1 MSAPEIST
9 GLATQSPVPTIAVRR
24 LDEETAANRR
34 RYRLLSTVVVAVL
47 AVVGALVGLALGAW
61 PLGLGIG
68 IALAILV
75 LGLAPGVGER
85 LALRTIG
92 ATPADPERFPRYQ
105 NLVEGLCEEMR
116 MPLPKLWVVDS
127 PAANALALGRGP
139 QEATVVVTGGL
150 LEELN
155 RVELE
160 AVVAAELSHIRSSS
174 APLGSIA
181 VLLGGA
187 GGLAIEARRRGGSAL
202 AGALSWPLTGLAPLR
217 RMIVP
222 VERHIVADEDAV
234 YLTRYPP
241 GLISALRKLASQ
253 PGGERLSNL
262 GLNHLWIVDPL
273 GRETASSTS
282 AGEAAGGD
290 ASAGGHAGGAG
301 ATRGAEGPERF
312 FPSHPPLRE
321 RIENLR
327 DL

>member
-9 GLATQSPVPTIAVRR
+9 RVAAQNPLPAIAIRR
-24 LDEETAANRR
+24 LGEETAGNRR
-34 RYRLLSTVVVAVL
+34 RYTLFSTVVVGTL
-47 AVVGALVGLALGAW
+47 AVVGGLVGLALGGW
-61 PLGLGIG
+61 PLGLGLG

-85 LALRTIG
+85 LALRTIE
-92 ATPADPERFPRYQ
+92 AKPADPERYPRYH

-116 MPLPKLWVVDS
+116 LPLPKLWVVDS
-127 PAANALALGRGP
+127 PVANALALGRSP
-139 QEATVVVTGGL
+139 QEATVVVTRGL

-160 AVVAAELSHIRSSS
+160 AVLAAELSHIRSSS
-174 APLGSIA
+174 ARLGSVA

-187 GGLAIEARRRGGSAL
+187 GGLAIEARRRGGGAL
-202 AGALSWPLTGLAPLR
+202 AGALAWPLTGLAPLR

-222 VERHIVADEDAV
+222 VERHLAADEDAA

-253 PGGERLSNL
+253 PGRDRLSNL

-273 GRETASSTS
+273 ERD
-282 AGEAAGGD
+282 AGAAAGQ
-290 ASAGGHAGGAG
+290 AA
-301 ATRGAEGPERF
+301 GPERF
-312 FPSHPPLRE
+312 FPSHPALQE

-327 DL
+327 EL

>member
-9 GLATQSPVPTIAVRR
+9 QLATPAALPTIAVRR
-24 LDEETAANRR
+24 LDEETADNRR
-34 RYRLLSTVVVAVL
+34 RYTLFSTVVVGAL
-47 AVVGALVGLALGAW
+47 AVVGAVVGLALGGW
-61 PLGLGIG
+61 PLGLGLG
-68 IALAILV
+68 IALAVLV

-85 LALRTIG
+85 LALRTIQ
-92 ATPADPERFPRYQ
+92 ARPADPERFPRYQ

-139 QEATVVVTGGL
+139 QEAAVVVTSGL
-150 LEELN
+150 LEDLN

-160 AVVAAELSHIRSSS
+160 AVLAAELSHIRSLS
-174 APLGSIA
+174 ARLGSVA

-187 GGLAIEARRRGGSAL
+187 GGLAIEARRRGGGAL
-202 AGALSWPLTGLAPLR
+202 AGALAWPLTGLAPLR

-222 VERHIVADEDAV
+222 VERHLVADEDAA

-253 PGGERLSNL
+253 PGGQRLSNL

-273 GRETASSTS
+273 KRV
-282 AGEAAGGD
+282 AA
-290 ASAGGHAGGAG
+290 AAA
-301 ATRGAEGPERF
+301 GPERL
-312 FPSHPPLRE
+312 FPSHPALEE
-321 RIENLR
+321 RIENL
-327 DL
+327 LEL

>member
-9 GLATQSPVPTIAVRR
+9 PLAPQSPVPAIAVRR
-24 LDEETAANRR
+24 LGEETAANRR
-34 RYRLLSTVVVAVL
+34 RYTLLATMVVATL
-47 AVVGALVGLALGAW
+47 AIVGALVGLALGAW
-61 PLGLGIG
+61 PLGLGLG

-85 LALRTIG
+85 LALRTIE
-92 ATPADPERFPRYQ
+92 AKPADPERFPRYQ

-116 MPLPKLWVVDS
+116 IPLPKLWVVDS
-127 PAANALALGRGP
+127 PAANALALGRSP
-139 QEATVVVTGGL
+139 QEAAVVVTTGL
-150 LEELN
+150 LGELN

-160 AVVAAELSHIRSSS
+160 AVLAAELSHIRSSS
-174 APLGSIA
+174 APLGSVA

-187 GGLAIEARRRGGSAL
+187 GGLAIEARRRGGGIL
-202 AGALSWPLTGLAPLR
+202 AGALAWPLTGLSPLR

-222 VERHIVADEDAV
+222 VERHLAADEDAA

-241 GLISALRKLASQ
+241 GLISALRKLSSQ

-273 GRETASSTS
+273 QR
-282 AGEAAGGD
+282 
-290 ASAGGHAGGAG
+290 GAG
-301 ATRGAEGPERF
+301 DGEGPERF
-312 FPSHPPLRE
+312 FPSHPALQE

-327 DL
+327 EL